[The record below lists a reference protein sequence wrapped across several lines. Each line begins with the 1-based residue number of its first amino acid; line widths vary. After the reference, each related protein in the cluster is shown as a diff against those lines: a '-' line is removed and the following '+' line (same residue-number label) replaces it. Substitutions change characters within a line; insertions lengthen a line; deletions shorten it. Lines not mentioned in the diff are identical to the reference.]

1 MPPDP
6 RQRNSRHLAT
16 NSAPQVLDFAG
27 PKLEEAFRY
36 GPAPLLLHGSYNS
49 AKTVTMCLKMLFIA
63 DLYPGY
69 RWFVGRLIWDEVK
82 KTTMSSFFKF
92 CPRRAYEPHGR
103 RSDAEKILEL
113 NNGSSFLW
121 GHLDDP
127 DTLTLVGGLEINGFF
142 LNQCEQIEEEI
153 FTKLLSRLGRWDQV
167 KVPQPLI
174 DAHVAA
180 TGTPWP
186 FIHDVTG
193 RPMPPSYALLDANPE
208 HELHWM
214 YPRFDPEDQGH
225 WEKRIVVEHN
235 HPSCPNFAASIPG
248 ACNCGRILID
258 GRKAQ
263 PGEKISYHD
272 IGYKMIELCAY
283 DNKYA
288 TRQSLQEMESQDES
302 WKRRFLWGKK
312 GISEGQ
318 IHNVRAES
326 ILEATPEVLSHIEY
340 RCTQHRTM
348 DHGDSAPTCVIWW
361 AVDGDGNIFAKREY
375 YKPNALISEHR
386 QNIHALSQ
394 FERYALQL
402 ADPSIFSPSMQ
413 KHNQRWSVAEEYA
426 DCVNF
431 PRESAIF
438 WEKGDNDE
446 LGTRNRISEYLKP
459 SGVWEIVNGTPTE
472 VPRIHP
478 ITKQKGFW
486 PRIFFVK
493 KSTDYPNGCDQVL
506 RQTKSQRRMKL
517 GTDNGKPIFSDD
529 RDEKIPDHAY
539 DPLRYFMAAQPPL
552 PHSVP
557 KRYAA
562 NSFMGMR
569 AMAIAAR
576 KKGRMANMA
585 REAKKQAERMY
596 S

>member
-1 MPPDP
+1 MPADP
-6 RQRNSRHLAT
+6 RKRNSRHLAT
-16 NSAPQVLDFAG
+16 SQEPRVLDFAG
-27 PKLEEAFRY
+27 PKLEQAFSY

-49 AKTVTMCLKMLFIA
+49 AKTVTLCLKMLYIA

-69 RWFVGRLIWDEVK
+69 RWFVGRLIWDELK

-92 CPRRAYEPHGR
+92 CPRAAWEPHGR
-103 RSDAEKILEL
+103 RSDSEKILEL

-167 KVPQPLI
+167 EVPQHLI
-174 DAHVAA
+174 DAHTQA
-180 TGTPWP
+180 TGQPWP

-214 YPRFDPEDQGH
+214 YSRFDEEDQGH
-225 WEKRIVVEHN
+225 WEKRIVVEHDR
-235 HPSCPNFAASIPG
+235 PTCPNFRESIPG
-248 ACNCGRILID
+248 ACNCGRVLVD
-258 GRKAQ
+258 GRKAF

-288 TRQSLQEMESQDES
+288 TRQSLQEMEAQDES

-326 ILEATPEVLSHIEY
+326 VLEPTPEVLNHILF
-340 RCTQHRTM
+340 RCTHHRTM
-348 DHGDSAPTCVIWW
+348 DHGDSAATCVLWW
-361 AVDGDGNIFAKREY
+361 GVDGDGNIFCWREY
-375 YKPNALISEHR
+375 YKSNALISEHR
-386 QNIHALSQ
+386 QAVAALSKG
-394 FERYALQL
+394 ERYRMQL
-402 ADPSIFSPSMQ
+402 ADQSIFAPSMQ
-413 KHNQRWSVAEEYA
+413 KHGQRWSVAEEYA
-426 DCVNF
+426 DCQNY
-431 PRESAIF
+431 PRETAIF

-446 LGTRNRISEYLKP
+446 LGTRNKISEYLKP
-459 SGVWEIVNGTPTE
+459 SGVWEMQGGEPTM

-478 ITKQKGFW
+478 ITKEKGLW
-486 PRIFFVK
+486 PRLFFIK
-493 KSTDYPNGCDQVL
+493 KTVDYPNGCDQVI
-506 RQTKSQRRMKL
+506 RQTKSQRREKI

-529 RDEKIPDHAY
+529 RDDKIPDHAY
-539 DPLRYFMAAQPPL
+539 DPLRYFMAAQPPI
-552 PHSVP
+552 PHGAPRQFSQRSFLGQMKLAADFKK
-557 KRYAA
+557 KRKMMAKMGAKYARTRL
-562 NSFMGMR
+562 S
-569 AMAIAAR
+569 
-576 KKGRMANMA
+576 
-585 REAKKQAERMY
+585 
-596 S
+596 